1 MPLKTRFSGRSAF
14 VTGAGG
20 GMGLAIARGLA
31 DAGCAVTGFDLKPR
45 PDRLGEGDAPVSY
58 VRGDLTDEA
67 AVGRA
72 VDGLFSRHGRLDY
85 LVNAAGVLLFGED
98 RSAAEID
105 LALWDRVMAV
115 NLKSVVHTCRHA
127 IPRMRQGGGGAMV
140 HIATIQ
146 CLRGDPAPQDAYQ
159 ASKAGVTALSKSL
172 AVQLAG
178 DGIRSNVIHPGPTL
192 SPMQQRWQE
201 DPRAAAQVAEQI
213 PLGRLGTPADIS
225 HAALFLLSDE
235 ASFITGAELI
245 VDGGLMAL
253 P

>member
-1 MPLKTRFSGRSAF
+1 MRFADRSAF

-20 GMGLAIARGLA
+20 GMGLAIAQGLL
-31 DAGCAVTGFDLKPR
+31 DEGCAVTGYDLKPR
-45 PDRLGEGDAPVSY
+45 PEVLDGRRAQAAY
-58 VRGDLTDEA
+58 VQGDLTDEVL
-67 AVGRA
+67 VGSA
-72 VDGLFSRHGRLDY
+72 IEGAFARHDRLDY

-98 RSAAEID
+98 TSALEID

-127 IPRMRQGGGGAMV
+127 IPRLRETGGGAMV

-146 CLRGDPAPQDAYQ
+146 CLRGDAAPQDAYQ

-172 AVQLAG
+172 AVQLA
-178 DGIRSNVIHPGPTL
+178 DHRIRSNVVHPGPTL
-192 SPMQQRWQE
+192 SPMQQRWYD
-201 DPRAAAQVAEQI
+201 DPQAAARVAKEV
-213 PLGRLGTPADIS
+213 PLGRLGAPEDIA
-225 HAALFLLSDE
+225 HATLFLLSDE
-235 ASFITGAELI
+235 ASYITGTELI

>member
-1 MPLKTRFSGRSAF
+1 MRFANRTAF

-20 GMGLAIARGLA
+20 GMGLAIARGLL
-31 DAGCAVTGFDLKPR
+31 DEGCTVTGFDLKPR
-45 PDRLGEGDAPVSY
+45 PEIFDGRRARAHY
-58 VRGDLTDEA
+58 VQGDLTDEA
-67 AVGRA
+67 LVGRA
-72 VDGLFSRHGRLDY
+72 VDGACARGGRLDY
-85 LVNAAGVLLFGED
+85 LVNAAGVLLFGQD
-98 RSAAEID
+98 KSAAEID

-127 IPRMRQGGGGAMV
+127 IPRLRRTGGGAMV

-146 CLRGDPAPQDAYQ
+146 CLRGDAAPQDAYQ

-178 DGIRSNVIHPGPTL
+178 YRIRSNVIHPGPTL
-192 SPMQQRWQE
+192 SPMQQRWHDDRQ
-201 DPRAAAQVAEQI
+201 AAARVAEEI
-213 PLGRLGTPADIS
+213 PLGRLGAPEDMA

-235 ASFITGAELI
+235 ASYITGTELI

>member
-1 MPLKTRFSGRSAF
+1 MRFAGKNAF

-20 GMGLAIARGLA
+20 GMGLATVRDLL
-31 DAGCAVTGFDLKPR
+31 DEGCAVTGFDLKPR
-45 PDRLGEGDAPVSY
+45 PEGLDDREARAVY
-58 VRGDLTDEA
+58 VQGDLVDDA

-72 VDGLFSRHGRLDY
+72 VEDAFARHGRLDY

-98 RSAAEID
+98 KSVAEID

-115 NLKSVVHTCRHA
+115 NLKSVVHTSRHA
-127 IPRMRQGGGGAMV
+127 IPCLRRTGGGAMV

-146 CLRGDPAPQDAYQ
+146 CLRGDAAPQDAYQ

-178 DGIRSNVIHPGPTL
+178 DRIRSNVIHPGPTL
-192 SPMQQRWQE
+192 SPMQQRWSD
-201 DPRAAAQVAEQI
+201 DPQAAARVAEEI
-213 PLGRLGTPADIS
+213 PLGRLGMPDDI
-225 HAALFLLSDE
+225 ARATLFLLSDE
-235 ASFITGAELI
+235 ASFITGTDLI

>member
-1 MPLKTRFSGRSAF
+1 MRFANRNAF

-20 GMGLAIARGLA
+20 GMGLAIARGLL
-31 DAGCAVTGFDLKPR
+31 DEGCAVTGFDLKPR
-45 PDRLGEGDAPVSY
+45 PEIFDGRRAQATY
-58 VRGDLTDEA
+58 VQGDLTDEA
-67 AVGRA
+67 LVGRA
-72 VDGLFSRHGRLDY
+72 IDGACARSGRLDC

-98 RSAAEID
+98 RSAADID

-178 DGIRSNVIHPGPTL
+178 DRIRSNVIHPGPTL
-192 SPMQQRWQE
+192 SPMQQRWLDDRQ
-201 DPRAAAQVAEQI
+201 AAARVAGEI
-213 PLGRLGTPADIS
+213 PLGRLGAPEDLA

-235 ASFITGAELI
+235 ASFITGTELI

>member
-1 MPLKTRFSGRSAF
+1 MTRFERFSDRSAF

-20 GMGLAIARGLA
+20 GMGLAIARDLA
-31 DAGCAVTGFDLKPR
+31 DAGCAVTGFDLKAR
-45 PDRLGEGDAPVSY
+45 PDGLGEGDTPVAY

-72 VDGLFSRHGRLDY
+72 IDELFSRHGRLDY
-85 LVNAAGVLLFGED
+85 LVNAAGILLFGED

-178 DGIRSNVIHPGPTL
+178 HGIRSNVVHPGPTL
-192 SPMQQRWQE
+192 SPMQRRWQE
-201 DPRAAAQVAEQI
+201 DPRAAANVAEQI

-225 HAALFLLSDE
+225 HAVLFLLSDE
-235 ASFITGAELI
+235 ASFVTGAELI

>member
-1 MPLKTRFSGRSAF
+1 MGFAGRNAF

-20 GMGLAIARGLA
+20 GMGLAIARGLL
-31 DAGCAVTGFDLKPR
+31 DEGCAVTGFDLKPR
-45 PDRLGEGDAPVSY
+45 PESFGEGGDETAY
-58 VRGDLTDEA
+58 VRGDLCDDA
-67 AVGRA
+67 SVGRA
-72 VDGLFSRHGRLDY
+72 VDDAFARQGRVDY

-105 LALWDRVMAV
+105 LALWDRVMAI
-115 NLKSVVHTCRHA
+115 NLKSVVHTCRHV
-127 IPRMRQGGGGAMV
+127 IPRMRRTGGGAMV

-146 CLRGDPAPQDAYQ
+146 CLRGDAAPQDAYQ
-159 ASKAGVTALSKSL
+159 ASKAGVAALSKSL

-192 SPMQQRWQE
+192 SPMQQRWLD
-201 DPRAAAQVAEQI
+201 DPQAGAQVAGQI
-213 PLGRLGTPADIS
+213 PLRRLGTPEDVA
-225 HAALFLLSDE
+225 HAALFLLSDK
-235 ASFITGAELI
+235 ASYITGTELI

>member
-1 MPLKTRFSGRSAF
+1 MRFADRSAF

-20 GMGLAIARGLA
+20 GMGLAIAQGLLGE
-31 DAGCAVTGFDLKPR
+31 GCAVTGFDLKPR
-45 PDRLGEGDAPVSY
+45 PEVLDGRRGQAAY

-67 AVGRA
+67 LVGRA
-72 VDGLFSRHGRLDY
+72 IEGAFARHDRLDY

-98 RSAAEID
+98 KSAADVD

-127 IPRMRQGGGGAMV
+127 IPRLRETGGGAMV

-146 CLRGDPAPQDAYQ
+146 CLRGDAAPQDAYQ

-178 DGIRSNVIHPGPTL
+178 HRIRSNVVHPGPTL
-192 SPMQQRWQE
+192 SPMQQRWYD
-201 DPRAAAQVAEQI
+201 DPRAAAKVAGEV
-213 PLGRLGTPADIS
+213 PLGRLGTPEDIA
-225 HAALFLLSDE
+225 HATLFLLSDE
-235 ASFITGAELI
+235 ASYITGTELI

>member
-1 MPLKTRFSGRSAF
+1 MRFADRSAF

-20 GMGLAIARGLA
+20 GMGLAIAQGLL
-31 DAGCAVTGFDLKPR
+31 DEGCAVTGYDLKPR
-45 PDRLGEGDAPVSY
+45 PEVLDGRWAQAAY
-58 VRGDLTDEA
+58 VQGDLTDEVL
-67 AVGRA
+67 VGSA
-72 VDGLFSRHGRLDY
+72 IEGAFARHDRLDY

-98 RSAAEID
+98 TSALEID

-127 IPRMRQGGGGAMV
+127 IPRLRESGGGAMV

-146 CLRGDPAPQDAYQ
+146 CLRGDAAPQDAYQ

-172 AVQLAG
+172 AVQLA
-178 DGIRSNVIHPGPTL
+178 DHRIRSNVVHPGPTL
-192 SPMQQRWQE
+192 SPMQQRWYD
-201 DPRAAAQVAEQI
+201 DPQAAARVAKEV
-213 PLGRLGTPADIS
+213 PLGRLGAPEDIA
-225 HAALFLLSDE
+225 HATLFLLSDE
-235 ASFITGAELI
+235 ASYITGTELI

>member
-1 MPLKTRFSGRSAF
+1 MRFADRNAF

-20 GMGLAIARGLA
+20 GMGLAIARGLL
-31 DAGCAVTGFDLKPR
+31 DEGCTVTGFDLKPC
-45 PDRLGEGDAPVSY
+45 PDMLDGRRSRAAY
-58 VRGDLTDEA
+58 VQGDLTDEA
-67 AVGRA
+67 LVGRA
-72 VDGLFSRHGRLDY
+72 IDGACARGDRLDY

-98 RSAAEID
+98 KSAADID

-127 IPRMRQGGGGAMV
+127 IPRLRQTGGGAMV

-146 CLRGDPAPQDAYQ
+146 CLRGDAAPQDAYQ

-178 DGIRSNVIHPGPTL
+178 HRIRSNVIHPGPTL
-192 SPMQQRWQE
+192 SPMQQRWHD
-201 DPRAAAQVAEQI
+201 DPQAAARVAEGI
-213 PLGRLGTPADIS
+213 PLGRLGAPEDIAR
-225 HAALFLLSDE
+225 AALFLLSDE
-235 ASFITGAELI
+235 ASYITGTELI

>member
-1 MPLKTRFSGRSAF
+1 MRFAGKNAF

-20 GMGLAIARGLA
+20 GMGLATARELL
-31 DAGCAVTGFDLKPR
+31 DEGCAVTGFDLKPR
-45 PDRLGEGDAPVSY
+45 PEGFDDREARAVY
-58 VRGDLTDEA
+58 VQGDLVDDA

-72 VDGLFSRHGRLDY
+72 MEEAFARHGRLDY

-98 RSAAEID
+98 KSAAEID

-115 NLKSVVHTCRHA
+115 NLKSVVHTSRHA
-127 IPRMRQGGGGAMV
+127 IPCLRRTGGGAMV

-146 CLRGDPAPQDAYQ
+146 CLRGDAAPQDAYQ

-178 DGIRSNVIHPGPTL
+178 DRIRSNVIHPGPTL
-192 SPMQQRWQE
+192 SPMQQRWYE
-201 DPRAAAQVAEQI
+201 DPQAAVRVAEEI
-213 PLGRLGTPADIS
+213 PLGRLGMPEDIA
-225 HAALFLLSDE
+225 HATLFLLSDE
-235 ASFITGAELI
+235 ASYITGTDLI